1 MRALAPEKGTRM
13 KSLGLY
19 RQMDDLYRLRALV
32 DGINREA
39 LIAESKNGVNA
50 PSWKSS
56 RIFGR
61 AMEYLIQPC
70 IRSVMFPE
78 QRRPSRHVKL
88 TAALR

>member
-1 MRALAPEKGTRM
+1 MRGLAPEKRARM

-61 AMEYLIQPC
+61 AMEYLIRPC
-70 IRSVMFPE
+70 
-78 QRRPSRHVKL
+78 RHVSGAAPPVPAGKIL